1 MGKEE
6 VCRILEEIA
15 DLLDLKGENP
25 FKVRAY
31 RNAARSLLNEEE
43 DLEKLIKNN
52 KLTEIEG
59 IGESL
64 AEKITLL
71 VQKGRLPFYEQLKRS
86 LPRGLIDL
94 LQIQGLG
101 PKKVQILYKKLGIKS
116 IASLKKAAKQGKIAK
131 LSGFGKKTETNILQ
145 ALEHREKYQLRH
157 LWWNAWKEASSLL
170 EKIRKI
176 KGVANADIAG
186 SLRRKL
192 ETIGDLDFIVG
203 SSSPKA
209 VMTQFLDQPFIEK
222 IFSKGETKASVMLRG
237 GFKSDLRIVS
247 EKEYPF
253 ALLYFTGSKEHNIEL
268 RSRALKRGWSLSEYE
283 LKGVPKSKQPRS
295 EKEIYALFDL
305 PYIPCEL
312 RENLGEFDEKI
323 PQLIEEKDLRGTFH
337 VHTTASDGRSTLKEV
352 VSAAEK
358 LGWEYIGISDHSKS
372 AFQANGLSEER
383 ICEQIDEIRK
393 LNASKQYSI
402 HVFAGVECDIMT
414 NGALDYSDSLLK
426 KFDFVIAS
434 VHSALQQDEKKMTKR
449 LIRAIE
455 HPQTTILG
463 HPTGRLLLQRE
474 HYAVNIAKIIDAC
487 IANKKIIELNAN
499 PMRLDL
505 DWRFWHAASERGLLC
520 SINPDAHAA
529 DQLIFVKAGI
539 NSARKGWLEK
549 KHVINTR
556 SLKEIK
562 KLLKTPP

>member
-71 VQKGRLPFYEQLKRS
+71 VQKGRLRFYEQLKRS
-86 LPRGLIDL
+86 LPRELIDL

-157 LWWNAWKEASSLL
+157 LWWDAWKEASSLL
-170 EKIRKI
+170 EKIRKM

-186 SLRRKL
+186 SLRRRL

-283 LKGVPKSKQPRS
+283 LKGVSKSKQPRS

-358 LGWEYIGISDHSKS
+358 LGWEYLGISDHSKS

-402 HVFAGVECDIMT
+402 HIFAGVECDIMT

-434 VHSALQQDEKKMTKR
+434 VHSALQQDEKTMTKR

-474 HYAVNIAKIIDAC
+474 SSAVNIPKIIDAC

-529 DQLIFVKAGI
+529 DQLIFVRAGI

>member
-474 HYAVNIAKIIDAC
+474 PYAVNIPKIIDAC

>member
-71 VQKGRLPFYEQLKRS
+71 VQKGRLRFYEQLKRS
-86 LPRGLIDL
+86 LPRELIDL

-157 LWWNAWKEASSLL
+157 LWWDAWKEASSLL
-170 EKIRKI
+170 EKIRKM

-186 SLRRKL
+186 SLRRRL

-283 LKGVPKSKQPRS
+283 LKGVSKSKQPRS

-337 VHTTASDGRSTLKEV
+337 VHTTVSDGRSTLKEV

-358 LGWEYIGISDHSKS
+358 LGWEYLGISDHSKS

-402 HVFAGVECDIMT
+402 HIFAGVECDIMT

-434 VHSALQQDEKKMTKR
+434 VHSALQQDEKTMTKR

-474 HYAVNIAKIIDAC
+474 SSAVNIPKIIDAC

-529 DQLIFVKAGI
+529 DQLIFVRAGI

>member
-170 EKIRKI
+170 EKIRKM

-222 IFSKGETKASVMLRG
+222 IFSKGETKASVMLKG

-434 VHSALQQDEKKMTKR
+434 VHSALQQDEKTMTKR

-474 HYAVNIAKIIDAC
+474 PYAVNIPKIIDAC

-529 DQLIFVKAGI
+529 DQLIFVRAGI